1 MSDIICQW
9 LNSEL
14 QLSKVV
20 EPYSFAR
27 DFANGYLI
35 GEILN
40 KYELQE
46 DFHLFTKQRYR
57 WMDIGLHIFIT
68 ANAKLNNFTRIEP
81 TLQLLGVPFDLGNA
95 KAVMQ
100 GRHGAATHLLYQL
113 YILLQKKK
121 KSGLTAI
128 AMEVMQPA
136 ATARLHRIENSIYT
150 ERLKTVV
157 KREAD
162 LKMQKIANRFHKRGQ
177 DMYKRSVMTE
187 LLKEEDRLKRQEERR
202 RKDIEKHRQARRK
215 QNEIMIQ
222 IQSAVVQIPKPPHTR
237 TSRVPEKHHQ
247 FRKKQEAQLVHHEI
261 EQFEK
266 HQKKISPAGGKALLS
281 GRVTQPMSTG
291 DKEQWNKEYIEN
303 IRQHLEEDAAAREQR
318 EMRRRRALMEQLQAH
333 EAQQEVLREEQMVSR
348 LMRQTQQ
355 EKRIAV
361 QLMQIK
367 QQKEVLRQNRIF
379 QERQY
384 QERRLRDF
392 QEALDREA
400 VLAQQERLER
410 SEQIRMEHEL
420 HKQLVAERLQ
430 ARCRKH
436 FDICRGILGQI
447 VDLATK
453 AGEYRLL
460 TSNLIPVKLMQEWME
475 LFYCGKP
482 LYEVASVQPTPTDP
496 TPEQIIELEKLRILN
511 NQDYNEYVAMMGE
524 WVLHEEGESQASP
537 VNNDIL
543 DHVLSRLQSM
553 IVRPS
558 ASTPPPQFPR
568 FTIRACMLGKTHS
581 GKTSCL
587 TRISNVLGIHV
598 LSANALIQDALSDY
612 QKEKQAAIESQK
624 VSQKNLES
632 NGSPTDGVEQPQRD
646 EEEETSSPLES
657 GPEPR
662 ETSGLHEKEDKE
674 KWSLRAQCGAAVEK
688 ALRTGKAVPDQL
700 LVDIIVDA
708 IRKIPADSGWIL
720 DGFPVDISQ
729 AHMLEKALNGTEPDE
744 TETKTQSNLS
754 TDKNTPEDPS
764 PPSPAMDVVLLLD
777 VSDEQVLQ
785 RAYHRDD
792 GESRGQERES
802 IDHPDEKT
810 SMTDFNTQDPASL
823 SDDKS
828 LGTKQIQYRIS
839 GFHDTWPKL
848 EKWFGDRQNILV
860 KITADVDK
868 ETLFKN
874 VETVLMDTMDSVE
887 KEAALGQSRK
897 MSSSLEHSRPESACS
912 AKSSSATPKSAG
924 RVYVDEPLPKE
935 IPKYLVPYWETVC
948 NSYVTNVK
956 TVMQNLRGERELIIH
971 HLYNI
976 RENFRQYLQKP
987 DLKQEFVSAWQ
998 CDYNSVPDNIREDE
1012 ETKGELHQ
1020 RLDDLRERLWDICD
1034 KRKEEAEQE
1043 RTGVIDDG
1051 WLDDHT
1057 AVLINH
1063 YSALLQIEVGRF
1075 QDSLC
1080 LLRDY
1085 YSAMCKTAF
1094 PESTRGFTRVPL
1106 LDITAE
1112 ERVEQEESK
1121 IPGPALLEK
1130 PVKSADEKD
1139 CEMEDKKKIKVF
1151 PLVSCRSPTSEV
1163 LHYPDE
1169 KLLQEFFQTALTA
1182 VRSMVLA
1189 ETQQREE
1196 EGDEEQKP
1204 IETPQTVQTSNSA
1217 TDNKKAGKKKGAPTP
1232 PQVPSP
1238 QPTVMKNPE
1247 EVKRKAERKRI
1258 KLEFTAALKREEHA
1272 VKLRLELV
1280 KAHALRNVSSLQQR
1294 AQQVYRNMEEWLGA
1308 RFLSEINSI
1317 DQLTEFVRKHIEN
1330 AVQIQH
1336 ELVLQSADFCVDGDT
1351 RVVASPASAP
1361 RRSMLEQPK
1370 NSTLT
1375 VQQLHVLCAQLSKTA
1390 PTGLLCSNELT
1401 EVLHELSSPHVGSD
1415 VLPEPWMHITPSQV
1429 DELVCVLAQD
1439 SEMLDWRQ
1447 FLLSAALPWPFPSQI
1462 ELLKTLQR
1470 FRAVDTAGTG
1480 LITQEQY
1487 TQVELWF
1494 PSERDLPVPDDPTEP
1509 LPYNRLANLKKFF
1522 FSMFASSHSS
1532 PLMLDYLSLL
1542 LYFCCH
1548 PEPAQGFTRALGLV
1562 IGHTLH
1568 YKHTG
1573 PLTQSVPYMEGAG
1586 VEADEEEERGVE
1598 SDKERG
1604 EESDEVGVSVDDVL
1618 RVLSRGDDH
1627 VSSHLNRFQPNR
1639 RIRDEFREELL
1650 KVFEELGFKDEEKIA
1665 FSTLSQHPFLQ
1676 DLIEGSSQ
1684 YLLPDIHRIFQN
1696 KQTEDS
1702 RSIST

>member
-40 KYELQE
+40 RYELQE
-46 DFHLFTKQRYR
+46 DFHLFTKQS
-57 WMDIGLHIFIT
+57 T

-81 TLQLLGVPFDLGNA
+81 TLQLLGVPFDLGSA

-100 GRHGAATHLLYQL
+100 GRQGAATHLLYQL

-121 KSGLTAI
+121 KSGLTAT

-202 RKDIEKHRQARRK
+202 LKDIEKLRQARRK
-215 QNEIMIQ
+215 QNEILIQ

-237 TSRVPEKHHQ
+237 TSRASEKHHQ
-247 FRKKQEAQLVHHEI
+247 FRKN
-261 EQFEK
+261 
-266 HQKKISPAGGKALLS
+266 S
-281 GRVTQPMSTG
+281 RVTQPMSTG

-303 IRQHLEEDAAAREQR
+303 IRQHLEEDSAAREQR
-318 EMRRRRALMEQLQAH
+318 EMRRRRALMEQFQVH
-333 EAQQEVLREEQMVSR
+333 EEALREEQMVSR

-410 SEQIRMEHEL
+410 SDQIRIEHEL
-420 HKQLVAERLQ
+420 HKQLLAERVQ
-430 ARCRKH
+430 ARYRKH
-436 FDICRGILGQI
+436 FDFCRGILGQI

-475 LFYCGKP
+475 LFFSGKP

-496 TPEQIIELEKLRILN
+496 TPEQIIELEKLHILN

-558 ASTPPPQFPR
+558 ASTPPLFPH

-598 LSANALIQDALSDY
+598 LSANTLIQDALSDY
-612 QKEKQAAIESQK
+612 QKEKQA
-624 VSQKNLES
+624 
-632 NGSPTDGVEQPQRD
+632 
-646 EEEETSSPLES
+646 
-657 GPEPR
+657 
-662 ETSGLHEKEDKE
+662 
-674 KWSLRAQCGAAVEK
+674 WSLRAQCGAVVEE

-708 IRKIPADSGWIL
+708 IRNIPADSGWIL

-729 AHMLEKALNGTEPDE
+729 AHMLEKALNVTEPDE
-744 TETKTQSNLS
+744 TETKTQSSLS
-754 TDKNTPEDPS
+754 TDKNTPKDPS
-764 PPSPAMDVVLLLD
+764 PPSPALDVVVLLD
-777 VSDEQVLQ
+777 VSDEQVLE
-785 RAYHRDD
+785 RAAH
-792 GESRGQERES
+792 
-802 IDHPDEKT
+802 
-810 SMTDFNTQDPASL
+810 QD
-823 SDDKS
+823 DDKS
-828 LGTKQIQYRIS
+828 LETKQIQHRIS

-860 KITADVDK
+860 KITADVDE

-874 VETVLMDTMDSVE
+874 VEMVLMDTMDSVE
-887 KEAALGQSRK
+887 KALGHSRK
-897 MSSSLEHSRPESACS
+897 MSSSLEHSRP
-912 AKSSSATPKSAG
+912 
-924 RVYVDEPLPKE
+924 E

-998 CDYNSVPDNIREDE
+998 RDYNSVSDNIREDE

-1043 RTGVIDDG
+1043 RAGVIDGG

-1063 YSALLQIEVGRF
+1063 YSALMQIEVGRF

-1112 ERVEQEESK
+1112 EHVEQEGSK
-1121 IPGPALLEK
+1121 
-1130 PVKSADEKD
+1130 
-1139 CEMEDKKKIKVF
+1139 MF

-1163 LHYPDE
+1163 LHHPDE
-1169 KLLQEFFQTALTA
+1169 NLLQEFFQTALTA
-1182 VRSMVLA
+1182 VRTMVCWVLEIYNHLFA
-1189 ETQQREE
+1189 
-1196 EGDEEQKP
+1196 G
-1204 IETPQTVQTSNSA
+1204 VSA
-1217 TDNKKAGKKKGAPTP
+1217 LVCVDMRVCVVLGAPTP
-1232 PQVPSP
+1232 PQEPSP
-1238 QPTVMKNPE
+1238 QPTVVKNPE
-1247 EVKRKAERKRI
+1247 EIKRKAERTRI

-1272 VKLRLELV
+1272 VKLRLDLV
-1280 KAHALRNVSSLQQR
+1280 KAHALRNMSSLQQR
-1294 AQQVYRNMEEWLGA
+1294 AEQIYRNMEEWLRA
-1308 RFLSEINSI
+1308 RFLSEMNSI

-1330 AVQIQH
+1330 AVQIHH

-1361 RRSMLEQPK
+1361 RRSLLEQPK

-1390 PTGLLCSNELT
+1390 PLT
-1401 EVLHELSSPHVGSD
+1401 EVLHELTSHMGSD
-1415 VLPEPWMHITPSQV
+1415 VLPEPWMHITPSQI
-1429 DELVCVLAQD
+1429 
-1439 SEMLDWRQ
+1439 LDWRQ

-1494 PSERDLPVPDDPTEP
+1494 PSERNLPVPNDPTEP
-1509 LPYNRLANLKKFF
+1509 LPYDRLANLKKFF
-1522 FSMFASSHSS
+1522 FSLFASSHSS

-1573 PLTQSVPYMEGAG
+1573 PLTQSVPYIEGAG
-1586 VEADEEEERGVE
+1586 VEADEEEERG
-1598 SDKERG
+1598 
-1604 EESDEVGVSVDDVL
+1604 EELDEVGVSVDDVL

-1639 RIRDEFREELL
+1639 RSRDEFREELL
-1650 KVFEELGFKDEEKIA
+1650 KVFKELGFKGEEKVD

-1684 YLLPDIHRIFQN
+1684 YLLPV
-1696 KQTEDS
+1696 
-1702 RSIST
+1702 SITHKHVISHTYYNTAQW

>member
-27 DFANGYLI
+27 DFANGFLI

-40 KYELQE
+40 RYELQE
-46 DFHLFTKQRYR
+46 DFHLFTKQS
-57 WMDIGLHIFIT
+57 T

-121 KSGLTAI
+121 KSGLTAT
-128 AMEVMQPA
+128 AMEVMQPV

-187 LLKEEDRLKRQEERR
+187 LLKEEERLKRQEERR
-202 RKDIEKHRQARRK
+202 LKDIEKHRQARRK

-237 TSRVPEKHHQ
+237 TSRASEKHLQ
-247 FRKKQEAQLVHHEI
+247 FRKKQEAQHVHREI

-266 HQKKISPAGGKALLS
+266 HQKKISPAGGEALLG
-281 GRVTQPMSTG
+281 GRVIQPMSTG

-303 IRQHLEEDAAAREQR
+303 IRQHLEEDSAAREQR
-318 EMRRRRALMEQLQAH
+318 EMRRRRALMEQLQVH

-400 VLAQQERLER
+400 VLAQQERLECG
-410 SEQIRMEHEL
+410 EQIRMEHEL
-420 HKQLVAERLQ
+420 HKQLVAERVQ
-430 ARCRKH
+430 ARYRKH

-475 LFYCGKP
+475 LFFSDKP

-496 TPEQIIELEKLRILN
+496 TPEQIIELEKRHILN

-524 WVLHEEGESQASP
+524 WVLHEEDESQASP
-537 VNNDIL
+537 VNNEIL
-543 DHVLSRLQSM
+543 DHVLSRLQRM
-553 IVRPS
+553 IARPS
-558 ASTPPPQFPR
+558 ASNPPPPLFPR

-587 TRISNVLGIHV
+587 TRITNVLGIHV

-612 QKEKQAAIESQK
+612 QKETQAAIESQK
-624 VSQKNLES
+624 VSQKNLER
-632 NGSPTDGVEQPQRD
+632 NGSPTEGVERPQRD
-646 EEEETSSPLES
+646 GEKETSSPLES
-657 GPEPR
+657 GPQPH

-674 KWSLRAQCGAAVEK
+674 KWPLRAQCGAAVEN

-708 IRKIPADSGWIL
+708 IRNIPADSSWIL

-729 AHMLEKALNGTEPDE
+729 AQMLEKALNGTEPDE
-744 TETKTQSNLS
+744 TETKTQSNS
-754 TDKNTPEDPS
+754 FTDKNMPKNPS
-764 PPSPAMDVVLLLD
+764 PPSPALDVVVLLD

-785 RAYHRDD
+785 RAASQDVER
-792 GESRGQERES
+792 ESRGQERES
-802 IDHPDEKT
+802 SDAPEEKT
-810 SMTDFNTQDPASL
+810 SMTDLDTQDPASL
-823 SDDKS
+823 SDDTS
-828 LGTKQIQYRIS
+828 LGTKQIQHRIS

-860 KITADVDK
+860 KITADVDE

-887 KEAALGQSRK
+887 KEAALGHSRK
-897 MSSSLEHSRPESACS
+897 MSSSLQHSRPESACS
-912 AKSSSATPKSAG
+912 AKSSPATPKSAG
-924 RVYVDEPLPKE
+924 RVYVEEPLPKE

-948 NSYVTNVK
+948 ISYVTNVK

-971 HLYNI
+971 NLYNI

-987 DLKQEFVSAWQ
+987 DLKQEFVCAWQ
-998 CDYNSVPDNIREDE
+998 RDYNSVPNNIREDE

-1043 RTGVIDDG
+1043 RAGVIDDG

-1063 YSALLQIEVGRF
+1063 YSALMQIEVGRF

-1085 YSAMCKTAF
+1085 YSAMCKPAF

-1112 ERVEQEESK
+1112 EHVEQEESK
-1121 IPGPALLEK
+1121 TSGPALLEK
-1130 PVKSADEKD
+1130 PVKSAEEKD
-1139 CEMEDKKKIKVF
+1139 CEMEDKKKTKVF

-1163 LHYPDE
+1163 LHHPDE
-1169 KLLQEFFQTALTA
+1169 KLLLEFFQTTLTA
-1182 VRSMVLA
+1182 VRTMVLA

-1232 PQVPSP
+1232 PQEPSP
-1238 QPTVMKNPE
+1238 QPSLLKNPE

-1258 KLEFTAALKREEHA
+1258 KLEFTTALKREEHV
-1272 VKLRLELV
+1272 VKLRLDLV

-1294 AQQVYRNMEEWLGA
+1294 AEQVYRNMEEWMGA
-1308 RFLSEINSI
+1308 RFLSEIHSI
-1317 DQLTEFVRKHIEN
+1317 DQLTELVRKHIEN
-1330 AVQIQH
+1330 AVQIHH

-1361 RRSMLEQPK
+1361 RRSLQEQPK

-1375 VQQLHVLCAQLSKTA
+1375 VQQLHVLCAQLSNTA

-1401 EVLHELSSPHVGSD
+1401 EVLHELTSPYMGSD

-1487 TQVELWF
+1487 SQVELWF

-1509 LPYNRLANLKKFF
+1509 LPYDRLANLKKFF
-1522 FSMFASSHSS
+1522 FSLFASSHSS

-1573 PLTQSVPYMEGAG
+1573 PLTQSVPYLEGAG
-1586 VEADEEEERGVE
+1586 VEADEEEERGEE
-1598 SDKERG
+1598 SDKEEEGG

-1618 RVLSRGDDH
+1618 RVLSRVDDH

-1639 RIRDEFREELL
+1639 RSRDEFREELL
-1650 KVFEELGFKDEEKIA
+1650 KVFKELGFKDEEKIA

-1676 DLIEGSSQ
+1676 DLIEGSTQ

-1696 KQTEDS
+1696 KQTEDP
-1702 RSIST
+1702 

>member
-14 QLSKVV
+14 RLSKVV

-27 DFANGYLI
+27 DFANGYFI
-35 GEILN
+35 GEILYR
-40 KYELQE
+40 YELQD
-46 DFHLFTKQRYR
+46 DFHLFSKQS
-57 WMDIGLHIFIT
+57 T

-81 TLQLLGVPFDLGNA
+81 TLQLLGVPFDLAMA

-100 GRHGAATHLLYQL
+100 GRQGAATHLLYQL

-121 KSGLTAI
+121 KSGLTAT

-162 LKMQKIANRFHKRGQ
+162 LKMQKIAKRFHKRGQ
-177 DMYKRSVMTE
+177 DMYNRSVMTE

-202 RKDIEKHRQARRK
+202 LRDIEKHRQARRK

-222 IQSAVVQIPKPPHTR
+222 IQSAIVQIPKPPHTR
-237 TSRVPEKHHQ
+237 ISRASEKHHQ
-247 FRKKQEAQLVHHEI
+247 FRKKQEAQHVHREI

-266 HQKKISPAGGKALLS
+266 HQKKISPAGVETFLYS

-291 DKEQWNKEYIEN
+291 DKEQWNKDYIEN
-303 IRQHLEEDAAAREQR
+303 IRQRLEEDSAAREQR

-420 HKQLVAERLQ
+420 HKQLVAERAQ
-430 ARCRKH
+430 ARYRKH
-436 FDICRGILGQI
+436 FDFCRGILGQI

-460 TSNLIPVKLMQEWME
+460 TSNLIPVKMMQEWME
-475 LFYCGKP
+475 LFFSGKP

-496 TPEQIIELEKLRILN
+496 TPEQIIELEKLQILN

-524 WVLHEEGESQASP
+524 WVLHEEGASPASP

-558 ASTPPPQFPR
+558 GSTPPLLFPR
-568 FTIRACMLGKTHS
+568 FTIKACILGKTHS

-587 TRISNVLGIHV
+587 ARISNVLGIHV
-598 LSANALIQDALSDY
+598 LSVNALIQDALSAY
-612 QKEKQAAIESQK
+612 QKEKQAASESQE
-624 VSQKNLES
+624 VSQKNLER
-632 NGSPTDGVEQPQRD
+632 NGSPTEDIEQPQRD
-646 EEEETSSPLES
+646 EEMETSSPLES
-657 GPEPR
+657 GLQPH
-662 ETSGLHEKEDKE
+662 ETSGLHENEDKE

-708 IRKIPADSGWIL
+708 IRNIPADSGWIL
-720 DGFPVDISQ
+720 DGFPVDITQ
-729 AHMLEKALNGTEPDE
+729 AQMLEKALNGTESNE
-744 TETKTQSNLS
+744 NETKTQSNLS
-754 TDKNTPEDPS
+754 TDKNMHKDPC
-764 PPSPAMDVVLLLD
+764 PPSPALDVVVLLD
-777 VSDEQVLQ
+777 ISDEQVL
-785 RAYHRDD
+785 
-792 GESRGQERES
+792 ERGAHQAVDRES
-802 IDHPDEKT
+802 GEQEKEGSDDPDEKT
-810 SMTDFNTQDPASL
+810 SVTDLDTQDPASL

-828 LGTKQIQYRIS
+828 LGMKPIQHRIS

-848 EKWFGDRQNILV
+848 EKWFGNRQNILV
-860 KITADVDK
+860 KVTADVDE

-874 VETVLMDTMDSVE
+874 VEVVLMDTMDSVE
-887 KEAALGQSRK
+887 KEVALVHSRK
-897 MSSSLEHSRPESACS
+897 MSTSSSPEHTRPESASS
-912 AKSSSATPKSAG
+912 AKSSPATPKSVG
-924 RVYVDEPLPKE
+924 RVYVEEPLPKE
-935 IPKYLVPYWETVC
+935 ISEYLVPYWENVC

-987 DLKQEFVSAWQ
+987 DLKQEFVSVWQ
-998 CDYNSVPDNIREDE
+998 RDYNSVPDNVREDE

-1043 RTGVIDDG
+1043 RAGVIDDG

-1063 YSALLQIEVGRF
+1063 YSALMQIEVGRF

-1094 PESTRGFTRVPL
+1094 PESARGFTRIPL
-1106 LDITAE
+1106 LDITADE
-1112 ERVEQEESK
+1112 HEQEESE
-1121 IPGPALLEK
+1121 ISGPALLEK
-1130 PVKSADEKD
+1130 PAKSAEEKES
-1139 CEMEDKKKIKVF
+1139 EMEDKKKTKVF
-1151 PLVSCRSPTSEV
+1151 PLVSCRSPTSELLRQI
-1163 LHYPDE
+1163 LHHPDE

-1196 EGDEEQKP
+1196 EEGDEEQKQM
-1204 IETPQTVQTSNSA
+1204 EAQRVQTSNSA
-1217 TDNKKAGKKKGAPTP
+1217 MDNKKAGKKKGAPTP
-1232 PQVPSP
+1232 PQEPSP
-1238 QPTVMKNPE
+1238 LPTVVKNPE
-1247 EVKRKAERKRI
+1247 EIKRRAERKRI
-1258 KLEFTAALKREEHA
+1258 KQEFTAALKREEHA

-1280 KAHALRNVSSLQQR
+1280 KAHALRTVSSLQQR
-1294 AQQVYRNMEEWLGA
+1294 AEQGYRNMEEWLGA
-1308 RFLSEINSI
+1308 RFLSEMNSI

-1330 AVQIQH
+1330 GVQIHH

-1361 RRSMLEQPK
+1361 RRSLLEKPK

-1375 VQQLHVLCAQLSKTA
+1375 VQQLHILCAQLHKTA

-1401 EVLHELSSPHVGSD
+1401 EVLHELTSPHMGSD

-1429 DELVCVLAQD
+1429 EELVCVLAQD

-1462 ELLKTLQR
+1462 QLLKTLQR

-1480 LITQEQY
+1480 LITQQQY

-1494 PSERDLPVPDDPTEP
+1494 PSERDLPAPDDPSEP
-1509 LPYNRLANLKKFF
+1509 LPYDRLANLKKLF
-1522 FSMFASSHSS
+1522 FSLFASSHSS
-1532 PLMLDYLSLL
+1532 PLMLDYLRML

-1548 PEPAQGFTRALGLV
+1548 PEPSQGFTRALGLV
-1562 IGHTLH
+1562 IGHTLY

-1573 PLTQSVPYMEGAG
+1573 PLTQSVPYLEGAG
-1586 VEADEEEERGVE
+1586 VEQCDAADEEERGV
-1598 SDKERG
+1598 
-1604 EESDEVGVSVDDVL
+1604 ESDEVGVSVDDVL

-1627 VSSHLNRFQPNR
+1627 VSSHLNRFQLNR
-1639 RIRDEFREELL
+1639 RSRDEFREELL
-1650 KVFEELGFKDEEKIA
+1650 KVFMELGFKAEEKIV

-1676 DLIEGSSQ
+1676 DLMEGSSQ
-1684 YLLPDIHRIFQN
+1684 YLLPDIHRIFQTQ
-1696 KQTEDS
+1696 QTEDPQS
-1702 RSIST
+1702 FST

>member
-40 KYELQE
+40 RYELQE
-46 DFHLFTKQRYR
+46 DFHLFTKQS
-57 WMDIGLHIFIT
+57 T

-81 TLQLLGVPFDLGNA
+81 TLQLLGVPFDLGSA

-100 GRHGAATHLLYQL
+100 GRQGAATHLLYQL

-121 KSGLTAI
+121 KSGLTAT

-202 RKDIEKHRQARRK
+202 LKDIEKLRQARRK
-215 QNEIMIQ
+215 QNEILIQ

-237 TSRVPEKHHQ
+237 TSRASEKHHQ
-247 FRKKQEAQLVHHEI
+247 FRKKQEAQHVHREI

-266 HQKKISPAGGKALLS
+266 HQKKISPAGGKALLG

-303 IRQHLEEDAAAREQR
+303 IRQHLEEDSAAREQR
-318 EMRRRRALMEQLQAH
+318 EMRRRRALMEQFQVH
-333 EAQQEVLREEQMVSR
+333 EAQQEALREEQMVSR

-410 SEQIRMEHEL
+410 SEQIRIEHEL
-420 HKQLVAERLQ
+420 HKQLLAERVQ
-430 ARCRKH
+430 ARYRKH
-436 FDICRGILGQI
+436 FDFCRGILGQI

-475 LFYCGKP
+475 LFFSGNP

-496 TPEQIIELEKLRILN
+496 TPEQIIELEKLHILN

-558 ASTPPPQFPR
+558 ASTPPLFPR

-587 TRISNVLGIHV
+587 TRITNVLGIHV
-598 LSANALIQDALSDY
+598 LSANTLIQDALSDY
-612 QKEKQAAIESQK
+612 QKEKQAASESQK
-624 VSQKNLES
+624 VSQKNLER
-632 NGSPTDGVEQPQRD
+632 NGIEQPQRD
-646 EEEETSSPLES
+646 EEKETSSPLES
-657 GPEPR
+657 GPQPHEI
-662 ETSGLHEKEDKE
+662 SGLHEKEDDKE
-674 KWSLRAQCGAAVEK
+674 KWSLRAQCGAVVEE

-708 IRKIPADSGWIL
+708 IRDIPADSGWIL

-729 AHMLEKALNGTEPDE
+729 AHMLEKALNVTEPDE
-744 TETKTQSNLS
+744 TETKTQSSLS
-754 TDKNTPEDPS
+754 TDKNTPKDPS
-764 PPSPAMDVVLLLD
+764 PPSPALDVVVLLD
-777 VSDEQVLQ
+777 VSDEQVLERTAHQ
-785 RAYHRDD
+785 DVD

-802 IDHPDEKT
+802 SDAPDEKT
-810 SMTDFNTQDPASL
+810 SMTDLDTQGPASL

-828 LGTKQIQYRIS
+828 LETKQIQHRIS
-839 GFHDTWPKL
+839 AFHDTWPKL

-860 KITADVDK
+860 KITADVDE

-874 VETVLMDTMDSVE
+874 VEMVLMDTMDSVE
-887 KEAALGQSRK
+887 KEAALGHSRK

-912 AKSSSATPKSAG
+912 AKSSPETPKSAG
-924 RVYVDEPLPKE
+924 RVYVEEPLPEE

-998 CDYNSVPDNIREDE
+998 RDYNSVSDNIREDE

-1043 RTGVIDDG
+1043 RAGVIDGG

-1063 YSALLQIEVGRF
+1063 YSALMQIEVGRF

-1112 ERVEQEESK
+1112 EHVEQEGSK
-1121 IPGPALLEK
+1121 TSGPALLEK
-1130 PVKSADEKD
+1130 PVKIAEEKD

-1163 LHYPDE
+1163 LHHPDE
-1169 KLLQEFFQTALTA
+1169 NLLQEFFQTALTA
-1182 VRSMVLA
+1182 VRTMVLA

-1204 IETPQTVQTSNSA
+1204 LERQTSQTSNSA
-1217 TDNKKAGKKKGAPTP
+1217 TDKKKAGKKKGAPTP
-1232 PQVPSP
+1232 PQEPSP
-1238 QPTVMKNPE
+1238 QPTVVKNPE
-1247 EVKRKAERKRI
+1247 EIKRKAERTRI

-1272 VKLRLELV
+1272 VKLRLDLV

-1294 AQQVYRNMEEWLGA
+1294 AEQIYRNMEEWLRA
-1308 RFLSEINSI
+1308 RFLSEMNSI

-1330 AVQIQH
+1330 AVQIHH

-1361 RRSMLEQPK
+1361 RRSLLEQPK

-1390 PTGLLCSNELT
+1390 PTGLLCGNELT
-1401 EVLHELSSPHVGSD
+1401 EVLHELTSHMGSD

-1494 PSERDLPVPDDPTEP
+1494 PSERNLPVPDDPTEP
-1509 LPYNRLANLKKFF
+1509 LPYDRLANLKKFF
-1522 FSMFASSHSS
+1522 FSLFASSHSS

-1586 VEADEEEERGVE
+1586 VEADEEEERG
-1598 SDKERG
+1598 
-1604 EESDEVGVSVDDVL
+1604 EELDEVGVSVDDVL

-1627 VSSHLNRFQPNR
+1627 VSSHLNRFQPNHR
-1639 RIRDEFREELL
+1639 SRDEFREELL
-1650 KVFEELGFKDEEKIA
+1650 KVFKELGFKGEEKVD

-1684 YLLPDIHRIFQN
+1684 YLLPDIHRIFQTH
-1696 KQTEDS
+1696 QTEDS
-1702 RSIST
+1702 QHDRHSITTHTNT

>member
-9 LNSEL
+9 LNSEI

-40 KYELQE
+40 RYELQE
-46 DFHLFTKQRYR
+46 DFHLFSKQS
-57 WMDIGLHIFIT
+57 T

-81 TLQLLGVPFDLGNA
+81 TLQLLGVPFDLAMA

-121 KSGLTAI
+121 KSGLTAT

-136 ATARLHRIENSIYT
+136 ATARLHRVENSIYT

-157 KREAD
+157 KRETD
-162 LKMQKIANRFHKRGQ
+162 LKMQKIANRFHKKGQ
-177 DMYKRSVMTE
+177 DMYNRSVMTE
-187 LLKEEDRLKRQEERR
+187 LLKEEDRLKRLEERR
-202 RKDIEKHRQARRK
+202 LRDIEKHRQARRK

-222 IQSAVVQIPKPPHTR
+222 IQSAIVQIPKPPHTR
-237 TSRVPEKHHQ
+237 TSRASEKQLQ
-247 FRKKQEAQLVHHEI
+247 FRKKQEAQHVHREI

-266 HQKKISPAGGKALLS
+266 HQKKISPAGGEALLYS
-281 GRVTQPMSTG
+281 GRVTQPISTG
-291 DKEQWNKEYIEN
+291 DKEQWNRDYMES
-303 IRQHLEEDAAAREQR
+303 IRQRLEEDSAAREQR

-400 VLAQQERLER
+400 VLARQERLER
-410 SEQIRMEHEL
+410 SEQIKMEQEL
-420 HKQLVAERLQ
+420 HKQLAAERAQ

-436 FDICRGILGQI
+436 SDICRGILGQI

-460 TSNLIPVKLMQEWME
+460 TANTSKNGTKKRVKRPSSLFPSLIPVKLMREWME
-475 LFYCGKP
+475 LFFSGKP

-496 TPEQIIELEKLRILN
+496 TPEQIIELEKLHILN

-524 WVLHEEGESQASP
+524 WALLEQDETQASP

-553 IVRPS
+553 LVRS
-558 ASTPPPQFPR
+558 ISSTPPPLFPR
-568 FTIRACMLGKTHS
+568 FTIRACMLGKTLS

-587 TRISNVLGIHV
+587 ARISNALGIHV
-598 LSANALIQDALSDY
+598 LSANALIQDALSAY
-612 QKEKQAAIESQK
+612 QKESQK
-624 VSQKNLES
+624 VSQKNLER
-632 NGSPTDGVEQPQRD
+632 NGSPTEGIEEPQRD
-646 EEEETSSPLES
+646 GEEETSSPIES
-657 GPEPR
+657 GPQAH
-662 ETSGLHEKEDKE
+662 ETSGLPEIEDKE
-674 KWSLRAQCGAAVEK
+674 KWPLRAQCGAAVEK

-708 IRKIPADSGWIL
+708 IRNIPADSGWII

-729 AHMLEKALNGTEPDE
+729 AQMLEKALNGTEPDE
-744 TETKTQSNLS
+744 NETKTQSNLS
-754 TDKNTPEDPS
+754 TDKNTPNDPS
-764 PPSPAMDVVLLLD
+764 PPSPALDVVVLLD
-777 VSDEQVLQ
+777 ASDEQVLE
-785 RAYHRDD
+785 RAAHQAVD
-792 GESRGQERES
+792 GESRGQEREGS
-802 IDHPDEKT
+802 DAPDEKM
-810 SMTDFNTQDPASL
+810 SMTDLDTQDPGSM

-828 LGTKQIQYRIS
+828 LRMTQIQQRIS

-848 EKWFGDRQNILV
+848 EKWFGDWQNILV
-860 KITADVDK
+860 KVTADVDE
-868 ETLFKN
+868 ETLYKN
-874 VETVLMDTMDSVE
+874 VEMVLMDTMDSVG
-887 KEAALGQSRK
+887 KEAALGHSRN
-897 MSSSLEHSRPESACS
+897 MSLSSSAERTRPESASS
-912 AKSSSATPKSAG
+912 ARSSLATPKSAG
-924 RVYVDEPLPKE
+924 RVYVMEPLPKE

-948 NSYVTNVK
+948 NSYETNVK

-976 RENFRQYLQKP
+976 RENFRQFLQKP

-998 CDYNSVPDNIREDE
+998 RDYNSVHDHLREDE

-1043 RTGVIDDG
+1043 RQEVIDDG

-1063 YSALLQIEVGRF
+1063 YSALIQVEVGRF

-1080 LLRDY
+1080 LLKDY

-1094 PESTRGFTRVPL
+1094 PESTRGFTRIPL

-1112 ERVEQEESK
+1112 EHVEQEDSN
-1121 IPGPALLEK
+1121 ISLPALLEK
-1130 PVKSADEKD
+1130 PAKSAEEKES
-1139 CEMEDKKKIKVF
+1139 EMEDKKKTKVF
-1151 PLVSCRSPTSEV
+1151 PLVSCKSPTSELLRQI
-1163 LHYPDE
+1163 LHHPDE
-1169 KLLQEFFQTALTA
+1169 KLLQEFFQTGLAA
-1182 VRSMVLA
+1182 VRSMVSA
-1189 ETQQREE
+1189 ETQQREEE

-1204 IETPQTVQTSNSA
+1204 VETTRVQTSNST
-1217 TDNKKAGKKKGAPTP
+1217 TDNKKTGKKKGAPTP
-1232 PQVPSP
+1232 PQEPSP
-1238 QPTVMKNPE
+1238 QPIVVKNPE
-1247 EVKRKAERKRI
+1247 EVKRKAEKKRI
-1258 KLEFTAALKREEHA
+1258 RQEFTAALKREEQA

-1280 KAHALRNVSSLQQR
+1280 KSHALRTVSSLQQR
-1294 AQQVYRNMEEWLGA
+1294 AEHVYRNMEEWLGA
-1308 RFLSEINSI
+1308 RFLSEMNSI
-1317 DQLTEFVRKHIEN
+1317 DQLAEFVRMHIEN
-1330 AVQIQH
+1330 GVQIHH

-1351 RVVASPASAP
+1351 RVVASPAAAP
-1361 RRSMLEQPK
+1361 RRSLLEQPR

-1375 VQQLHVLCAQLSKTA
+1375 VQQLHVLCSQLRKIA
-1390 PTGLLCSNELT
+1390 PTGLLSFNELT
-1401 EVLHELSSPHVGSD
+1401 EVLHALTSPHMGRD
-1415 VLPEPWMHITPSQV
+1415 VLPQPWMHITRSQV

-1447 FLLSAALPWPFPSQI
+1447 FLLSAALPWPLPSQTQ
-1462 ELLKTLQR
+1462 LLKTLQR

-1480 LITQEQY
+1480 LVTQQQY

-1494 PSERDLPVPDDPTEP
+1494 PGERDVPIPDDPSEP
-1509 LPYNRLANLKKFF
+1509 LPFDRLDNLKKFF
-1522 FSMFASSHSS
+1522 FSLFASSHSS
-1532 PLMLDYLSLL
+1532 QLMLDYLSML

-1548 PEPAQGFTRALGLV
+1548 PEPSQGFTRALGLV

-1573 PLTQSVPYMEGAG
+1573 PLTQSVPYMEGVG
-1586 VEADEEEERGVE
+1586 VEECDAADEE
-1598 SDKERG
+1598 ERG
-1604 EESDEVGVSVDDVL
+1604 EESDGVGVSVADVL
-1618 RVLSRGDDH
+1618 KVLSRGDDH
-1627 VSSHLNRFQPNR
+1627 VSSQMNRFQPNR
-1639 RIRDEFREELL
+1639 RSRDEFREELL
-1650 KVFEELGFKDEEKIA
+1650 KVFKELGFKDEEKIA

-1676 DLIEGSSQ
+1676 DLMEGSSQ
-1684 YLLPDIHRIFQN
+1684 YLLPDIHKIVQ
-1696 KQTEDS
+1696 S
-1702 RSIST
+1702 

>member
-1 MSDIICQW
+1 MLYESFT
-9 LNSEL
+9 
-14 QLSKVV
+14 

-27 DFANGYLI
+27 DFANGFLI

-40 KYELQE
+40 RYELQE
-46 DFHLFTKQRYR
+46 DFHLFTKQS
-57 WMDIGLHIFIT
+57 T
-68 ANAKLNNFTRIEP
+68 ANAKLNNFTRLES

-100 GRHGAATHLLYQL
+100 GRHGAATQLLYQL

-121 KSGLTAI
+121 KSGLTAT
-128 AMEVMQPA
+128 ALEVMKPV

-162 LKMQKIANRFHKRGQ
+162 LKMQKIAKRFHKRGQ
-177 DMYKRSVMTE
+177 DMYKRSFMTE
-187 LLKEEDRLKRQEERR
+187 HLKEEERLKRLEERR
-202 RKDIEKHRQARRK
+202 LKDIEKHRQARRK

-222 IQSAVVQIPKPPHTR
+222 IQSAVIQIPKPPHTR
-237 TSRVPEKHHQ
+237 ASRASEKHLQ
-247 FRKKQEAQLVHHEI
+247 FRKKQEAQHVHREI

-266 HQKKISPAGGKALLS
+266 HQKKISLAGGEALLG
-281 GRVTQPMSTG
+281 GRVTHPMSTG
-291 DKEQWNKEYIEN
+291 DKERWNKEYIES
-303 IRQHLEEDAAAREQR
+303 IRRHLEEDSAAREQR
-318 EMRRRRALMEQLQAH
+318 EMRRRRALMEQLQVH

-355 EKRIAV
+355 EKRIVV

-420 HKQLVAERLQ
+420 HKQLVAERVQ
-430 ARCRKH
+430 ARYRKH

-475 LFYCGKP
+475 LFFSGKP
-482 LYEVASVQPTPTDP
+482 LYEVASVLPTPTDP
-496 TPEQIIELEKLRILN
+496 TPEQIIELEKLQILN
-511 NQDYNEYVAMMGE
+511 NQDYNEYVAMIGE
-524 WVLHEEGESQASP
+524 WILDEEGESRASP
-537 VNNDIL
+537 VKNDIL

-553 IVRPS
+553 IDRPS
-558 ASTPPPQFPR
+558 ASSPRPLFPR
-568 FTIRACMLGKTHS
+568 FTIRACMLGKTLS

-587 TRISNVLGIHV
+587 SRISNGLGFHV
-598 LSANALIQDALSDY
+598 LSANALIQDALSEY
-612 QKEKQAAIESQK
+612 QKEKQVAIESQK
-624 VSQKNLES
+624 ASQKNLER
-632 NGSPTDGVEQPQRD
+632 NGPPTEGVEQPERD
-646 EEEETSSPLES
+646 EEKETSSPPES
-657 GPEPR
+657 GLQKA
-662 ETSGLHEKEDKE
+662 SGLQEKEDKE
-674 KWSLRAQCGAAVEK
+674 KWSLRAQCGAAVEN

-708 IRKIPADSGWIL
+708 IRNIPADSGWIL

-729 AHMLEKALNGTEPDE
+729 AQMLEKALNGTEPDE
-744 TETKTQSNLS
+744 TQTKTQSSLS
-754 TDKNTPEDPS
+754 TDKNTPKDPS
-764 PPSPAMDVVLLLD
+764 PPSPALDVVVLLD

-785 RAYHRDD
+785 RAVSQDVD

-802 IDHPDEKT
+802 SDGLDEKT
-810 SMTDFNTQDPASL
+810 SITDLATQDPASI

-828 LGTKQIQYRIS
+828 LGTKQMQHRIS

-848 EKWFGDRQNILV
+848 EKWFGDQQNILV
-860 KITADVDK
+860 KITADVDE

-874 VETVLMDTMDSVE
+874 VENVLMDTMDSVE
-887 KEAALGQSRK
+887 KEAALVHSRK
-897 MSSSLEHSRPESACS
+897 MSSSPEHRRPESACS
-912 AKSSSATPKSAG
+912 GKSSPMTPKSAG
-924 RVYVDEPLPKE
+924 RVYVEEPLPKE
-935 IPKYLVPYWETVC
+935 IPEYLVPYWENVC
-948 NSYVTNVK
+948 VSYVTNVK
-956 TVMQNLRGERELIIH
+956 TVIQNLRGERELIIH
-971 HLYNI
+971 HLYNT

-998 CDYNSVPDNIREDE
+998 RDYNGVPDNIREDE

-1043 RTGVIDDG
+1043 RAGVIDDG

-1057 AVLINH
+1057 AVLINQ
-1063 YSALLQIEVGRF
+1063 YSALMQIEVGRF

-1094 PESTRGFTRVPL
+1094 PESTRDFTRVPL

-1112 ERVEQEESK
+1112 EHVEQEESK
-1121 IPGPALLEK
+1121 IAGPALLEK
-1130 PVKSADEKD
+1130 PVRSAEEKD
-1139 CEMEDKKKIKVF
+1139 CEMEDKKKIKSF
-1151 PLVSCRSPTSEV
+1151 PLVSCRSPTSEL
-1163 LHYPDE
+1163 LHHPDE
-1169 KLLQEFFQTALTA
+1169 KLLQEFFQNALTA
-1182 VRSMVLA
+1182 VRNMVLA
-1189 ETQQREE
+1189 ETQREE

-1204 IETPQTVQTSNSA
+1204 IETPQTSNSA
-1217 TDNKKAGKKKGAPTP
+1217 TDRKKAGKKKGAPTP

-1238 QPTVMKNPE
+1238 LPTVVQNPE

-1258 KLEFTAALKREEHA
+1258 KLEFTSALKREEHA
-1272 VKLRLELV
+1272 VKLRLDLV
-1280 KAHALRNVSSLQQR
+1280 KAHALRNVSSLQLR
-1294 AQQVYRNMEEWLGA
+1294 AEQVYRNMEEWLGA

-1317 DQLTEFVRKHIEN
+1317 DQLAEFVRKHIEN
-1330 AVQIQH
+1330 AVQIYH

-1351 RVVASPASAP
+1351 RVVASPVSAP
-1361 RRSMLEQPK
+1361 RRSLLEQPR

-1375 VQQLHVLCAQLSKTA
+1375 VQQMHVLCAQLSKSA

-1401 EVLHELSSPHVGSD
+1401 EILHELTSPHMGSD

-1429 DELVCVLAQD
+1429 DELVCVLAPD

-1480 LITQEQY
+1480 LITQKQY

-1494 PSERDLPVPDDPTEP
+1494 SSERELPVPDDPTEP
-1509 LPYNRLANLKKFF
+1509 LPYDRLVNLKKFF
-1522 FSMFASSHSS
+1522 FSLFASSHSS
-1532 PLMLDYLSLL
+1532 PLMLDYLNML

-1573 PLTQSVPYMEGAG
+1573 PLTQSVPYLEGAG
-1586 VEADEEEERGVE
+1586 VEADEEE
-1598 SDKERG
+1598 ERG

-1639 RIRDEFREELL
+1639 RSRDEFREELL
-1650 KVFEELGFKDEEKIA
+1650 KVFKELGFKDEEKIA

-1684 YLLPDIHRIFQN
+1684 YLLPDILKILQTQ
-1696 KQTEDS
+1696 QTEDP
-1702 RSIST
+1702 RNFST